1 MAAGVDL
8 ATAAA
13 IRVTAGLV
21 GLLAVS
27 QIPGFR
33 GRGRINGPI
42 ALRSAASGQLGMG
55 AGMTLVLVALS
66 MRPVAVVS
74 TLSSL
79 RLR

>member
-1 MAAGVDL
+1 
-8 ATAAA
+8 
-13 IRVTAGLV
+13 
-21 GLLAVS
+21 
-27 QIPGFR
+27 
-33 GRGRINGPI
+33 
-42 ALRSAASGQLGMG
+42 MG